1 MRPHPGLTLTGQA
14 AGSVGAHGPQSPHAG
29 LFAPRWALA
38 DRYGADEAG
47 FFAPR
52 WTPAGRLGAPVDQG
66 VYEENPP
73 WD

>member
-1 MRPHPGLTLTGQA
+1 MRPQPALTLCGMA
-14 AGSVGAHGPQSPHAG
+14 GGSVGAHGPQSPHAG
-29 LFAPRWALA
+29 LFAPRWVFA

-52 WTPAGRLGAPVDQG
+52 WAPAGRVGVPFDRGVDA
-66 VYEENPP
+66 VDAT